1 MQLGDGSF
9 IMYYTAALK
18 SNTKLHCVSYATSKT
33 AAGPYTD
40 SSTQPW
46 ICPTGEGGAID
57 PAGYTNADGTR
68 WVTYK
73 IDGNAIGHGGECGNT
88 VAPIVPTPLMLQ
100 QVAQDGR
107 TKIGSPV
114 QILTNGASDGAYIE
128 APTLTKL
135 GGKYVLFFSPQC
147 FTTTKYKVEYATAD
161 SIKGPYTR
169 RGQLFATGTD
179 GLVAP
184 GALDIAIN
192 GDHAIWHG
200 DFGSGRAA
208 YTGILTLTGN
218 TITVKYSS

>member
-1 MQLGDGSF
+1 
-9 IMYYTAALK
+9 MYYTAALK
-18 SNTKLHCVSYATSKT
+18 SQTNLHCVSYATSKT
-33 AAGPYTD
+33 VTGPYTD
-40 SSTQPW
+40 TSTQPW
-46 ICPTGEGGAID
+46 ICPTSEGGAID

-88 VAPIVPTPLMLQ
+88 VAPIVATPLMLQ

-114 QILTNGASDGAYIE
+114 QILTNGVSDGAYIE
-128 APTLTKL
+128 SPSLTKL

-147 FTTTKYKVEYATAD
+147 FR
-161 SIKGPYTR
+161 GPYTR
-169 RGQLFATGTD
+169 RGQLLATGTA
-179 GLVAP
+179 GLKAP
-184 GALDIAIN
+184 GGLDIAIN

-208 YTGILTLTGN
+208 YTGILAISGN
-218 TITVKYSS
+218 TVTVQY

>member
-1 MQLGDGSF
+1 
-9 IMYYTAALK
+9 MYYTAALK
-18 SNTKLHCVSYATSKT
+18 SQTNLHCVSYATSKT
-33 AAGPYTD
+33 VTGPYVDT
-40 SSTQPW
+40 STQPW
-46 ICPTGEGGAID
+46 ICPTSEGGAID

-100 QVAQDGR
+100 QVAQDGK

-128 APTLTKL
+128 SPSLTKL

-147 FTTTKYKVEYATAD
+147 FSTTKYKVEYATAD

-169 RGQLFATGTD
+169 RGQLLATGTA

-184 GALDIAIN
+184 GGLDVAIN

-200 DFGSGRAA
+200 NFGSGRAA
-208 YTGILTLTGN
+208 YTGILALSGN
-218 TITVKYSS
+218 TVTVQY